1 MTPRQQVRLSNT
13 ERRNRVLCAMEDG
26 EFRDTSIA
34 AWAELSD
41 QQTRADLRWL
51 EREGF
56 AHHGELDDGRWWN
69 LTDKGYDYVN
79 GLPAEEK
86 TW

>member
-1 MTPRQQVRLSNT
+1 MHAERTAPT
-13 ERRNRVLCAMEDG
+13 ERRTRILLALEDG
-26 EFRDTSIA
+26 EFRDTTIA
-34 AWAELSD
+34 AWTELSD

-56 AHHGELDDGRWWN
+56 AHTGELDDGRWWN
-69 LTDKGYDYVN
+69 ITDKGREYLA
-79 GLPAEEK
+79 GLSDEEK